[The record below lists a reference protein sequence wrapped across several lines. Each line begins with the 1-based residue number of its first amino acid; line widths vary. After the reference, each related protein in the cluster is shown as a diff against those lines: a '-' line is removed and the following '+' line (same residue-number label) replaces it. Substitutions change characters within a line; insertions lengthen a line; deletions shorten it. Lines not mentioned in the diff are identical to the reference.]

1 MESDVDEDEA
11 DEDGDLNVV
20 AFWKGRLRLTSAGLV
35 VVVVLVVETA
45 LVPKEAMLLGA
56 KADADA

>member
-11 DEDGDLNVV
+11 DEDLNVET
-20 AFWKGRLRLTSAGLV
+20 FWKGRLRLTSAGLV
-35 VVVVLVVETA
+35 VVVVVETA

>member
-11 DEDGDLNVV
+11 DEDGLNVV
-20 AFWKGRLRLTSAGLV
+20 AFWKGRFRLTSAGLV
-35 VVVVLVVETA
+35 VVVETA

>member
-20 AFWKGRLRLTSAGLV
+20 AFWKGRLRLTIAGLEV
-35 VVVVLVVETA
+35 VVVVETD